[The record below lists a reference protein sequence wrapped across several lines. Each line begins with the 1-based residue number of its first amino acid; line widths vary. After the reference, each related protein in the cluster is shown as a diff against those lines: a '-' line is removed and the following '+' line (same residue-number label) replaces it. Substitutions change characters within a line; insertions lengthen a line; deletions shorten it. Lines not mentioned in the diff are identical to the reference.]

1 MDPKSQVTPPFSR
14 AFLPLLD
21 TLPFF
26 APDAGA
32 MRHKPLCHSRS
43 QRVACAQALLFGRAK
58 RAARERGVNGEGPR
72 LLWRPIL
79 DKIFLSSRHKFMP
92 SRPLLISPIHR
103 VNSSSRQVIS
113 LSRRVIS
120 SCRLYYLQVHYSYIL
135 QWFFNSPCRPL
146 TRRVALQLAVSTFLN
161 DNYLL
166 ATPVRCVPHRKMNV
180 SHIFIIS
187 LWLF

>member
-1 MDPKSQVTPPFSR
+1 MLFKIFQKRRWIHRARSYPHSPELFSPARHSQ
-14 AFLPLLD
+14 
-21 TLPFF
+21 F
-26 APDAGA
+26 APDARA
-32 MRHKPLCHSRS
+32 MRHKPLCHSRF

-120 SCRLYYLQVHYSYIL
+120 SCRLYYLQVHYLYIL
-135 QWFFNSPCRPL
+135 Q
-146 TRRVALQLAVSTFLN
+146 
-161 DNYLL
+161 
-166 ATPVRCVPHRKMNV
+166 
-180 SHIFIIS
+180 
-187 LWLF
+187 